1 MVVGQIAP
9 AVAGGQQ
16 LAPHP
21 ALPFQ
26 QDDAAA
32 IFRGG
37 QRRHH
42 AAGAAADND
51 NVRHFAPSSRR
62 RVR

>member
-21 ALPFQ
+21 ALPFK

-32 IFRGG
+32 VFRGG

>member
-16 LAPHP
+16 LAPYP

-32 IFRGG
+32 VFRGG

-51 NVRHFAPSSRR
+51 NIRHFAPSSRR